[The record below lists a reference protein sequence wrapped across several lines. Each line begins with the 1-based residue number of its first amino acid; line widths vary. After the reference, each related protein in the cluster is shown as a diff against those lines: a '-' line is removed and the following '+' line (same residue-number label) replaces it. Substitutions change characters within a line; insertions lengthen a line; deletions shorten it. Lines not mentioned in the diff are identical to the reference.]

1 MTTPA
6 SVLDS
11 LTQTIENLAQQMT
24 QVQFSHFQQMMHAH
38 ALNTG
43 LGNDLNRAL
52 AEISRL
58 TDGDSADLDPEPPE
72 PEAKPRDKKL
82 HPLYK
87 TQLCMGFSKNGECR
101 FGERCCFAHG
111 ENELRDTPAV

>member
-1 MTTPA
+1 MATPTPTPV

-11 LTQTIENLAQQMT
+11 LTQTVEHLAQQMT

-72 PEAKPRDKKL
+72 PEAKPRAKKL
-82 HPLYK
+82 NPLHK
-87 TQLCMGFSKNGECR
+87 TQLCRNFAENGEWS
-101 FGERCCFAHG
+101 
-111 ENELRDTPAV
+111 LR